1 MCFDVSEVVLSG
13 RARAL
18 LQLIRERSP
27 SKSGLGRPQYSKEN
41 EHESSLERGEFLC
54 CSSNFGVPR
63 NHWSEHW
70 SRLREV
76 TPRCYGFDR
85 VPLRQA
91 THHTANSCSQE
102 DHALALPLLCNETSW
117 TDPLIWFQCLFL
129 SSCSIS
135 PLLSS
140 KPLGSTSCLLLSVP
154 HLHFGQIWTLDTW
167 RLILGMV

>member
-70 SRLREV
+70 SRLKEV

-85 VPLRQA
+85 VPPARQP
-91 THHTANSCSQE
+91 TTQQTAAAKKITLWLSLCSAMKRHGQTLLSGSSVCSSVP
-102 DHALALPLLCNETSW
+102 APSRLYSAPNLLALLPV
-117 TDPLIWFQCLFL
+117 
-129 SSCSIS
+129 SCCRSH
-135 PLLSS
+135 
-140 KPLGSTSCLLLSVP
+140 TC
-154 HLHFGQIWTLDTW
+154 TLDRFGHW
-167 RLILGMV
+167 ILGASS